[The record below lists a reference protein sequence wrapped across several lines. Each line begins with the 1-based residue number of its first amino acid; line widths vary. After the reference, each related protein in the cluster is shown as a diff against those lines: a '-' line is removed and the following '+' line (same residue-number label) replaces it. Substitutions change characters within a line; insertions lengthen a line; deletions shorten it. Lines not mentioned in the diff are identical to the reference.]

1 MTVITTVGTAERHLP
16 AERAALVARVSVS
29 DADRA
34 TAVAAATALHNR
46 LAARAGELHAAGD
59 ATWHHASTLSTGVH
73 QWVDNDGSL
82 NREHVTTSS
91 VQVKLSNLDR
101 VADTVEQL
109 SAMGASVHAS
119 WALTEVTRTRVTR
132 EIRAAAVS
140 DARVEA
146 DDFASALGTTIARV
160 VTLRAGEAGP
170 GPVGLR
176 SAAMASGES
185 AEVSIPDITVR
196 VEVTAEFETS

>member
-1 MTVITTVGTAERHLP
+1 MTVITTVGTAERHLS
-16 AERAALVARVSVS
+16 AERATLVARVSVS
-29 DADRA
+29 DADRT
-34 TAVAAATALHNR
+34 TAIAAATALHNR

-82 NREHVTTSS
+82 HREHVTTSS

-160 VTLRAGEAGP
+160 VTLRASGAGP